1 MYASALR
8 NTREMG
14 SCLSVSI
21 LHKAEYT
28 AVGSVAEGNDNGFD
42 DDSSEQ
48 DVLIF
53 TIPSKTPASATQ
65 DGLRERIKQGV
76 FK

>member
-1 MYASALR
+1 MYASTLR

-14 SCLSVSI
+14 GCLSVSI

-28 AVGSVAEGNDNGFD
+28 AVGVNGEAVD
-42 DDSSEQ
+42 DDGDDSSEQ

-53 TIPSKTPASATQ
+53 TIPPKRAVPAAQ
-65 DGLRERIKQGV
+65 DGLRVRMKQGV

>member
-28 AVGSVAEGNDNGFD
+28 AVGAVAEGN

-53 TIPSKTPASATQ
+53 TIPPKRTVPATQ
-65 DGLRERIKQGV
+65 DGLRVRMKQGV